1 MRQTNVF
8 NHHNNVKKHI
18 NNKNYILLEMMKHMY
33 ANWIIV
39 NIINI
44 IVINKNMMRISQSV
58 KILAQV
64 FGIIILFK
72 KNTIQIKLKYVM
84 IVKVIALQH
93 NLKVSSINM
102 YQI

>member
-1 MRQTNVF
+1 
-8 NHHNNVKKHI
+8 
-18 NNKNYILLEMMKHMY
+18 
-33 ANWIIV
+33 
-39 NIINI
+39 
-44 IVINKNMMRISQSV
+44 MRISQSV